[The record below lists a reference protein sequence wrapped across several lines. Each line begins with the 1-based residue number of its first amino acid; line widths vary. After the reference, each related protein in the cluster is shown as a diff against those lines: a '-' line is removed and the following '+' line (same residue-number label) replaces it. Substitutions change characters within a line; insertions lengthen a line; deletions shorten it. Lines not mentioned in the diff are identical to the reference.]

1 MVGVTFFVVVAV
13 FVERAEPEVVDVA
26 VFVDEADVPDDL
38 VELLVLLD
46 VVVVVFVLSD
56 DLATELRSC
65 PALRTDTPFVAEAVR
80 VTRCSND

>member
-26 VFVDEADVPDDL
+26 VFVDELPELDEADVLVDL
-38 VELLVLLD
+38 VELLVPD

-56 DLATELRSC
+56 DLATELRS
-65 PALRTDTPFVAEAVR
+65 
-80 VTRCSND
+80 

>member
-26 VFVDEADVPDDL
+26 VFVDEADVLVDL
-38 VELLVLLD
+38 VELLVPD

-56 DLATELRSC
+56 DLATELRS
-65 PALRTDTPFVAEAVR
+65 
-80 VTRCSND
+80 

>member
-26 VFVDEADVPDDL
+26 VFVDELPELDEADVPDDL

-56 DLATELRSC
+56 DLATELRS
-65 PALRTDTPFVAEAVR
+65 
-80 VTRCSND
+80 

>member
-26 VFVDEADVPDDL
+26 VFVDELPELAEADVPDDL

-56 DLATELRSC
+56 DLATELRS
-65 PALRTDTPFVAEAVR
+65 
-80 VTRCSND
+80 